1 MLFLYNVAIIL
12 MAKHNELGQI
22 GEEIACKF
30 LVKQGFKVIL
40 RNYRKKWGEIDIIT
54 EKEGKIH
61 FIEVKSVSCE
71 SLDNVSYEK
80 GGFRPEDNLH
90 PQKIKRLS
98 RTIQTYLLEMDVS
111 DETEWQFDV
120 ICVYVS
126 MVKRVGRVKFLEDIV
141 L

>member
-1 MLFLYNVAIIL
+1 V
-12 MAKHNELGQI
+12 AKHNELGKI

-30 LVKQGFKVIL
+30 LVKQGFRVIC
-40 RNYRKKWGEIDIIT
+40 RNYCKKWGEIDIIT
-54 EKEGKIH
+54 EKQRIIH

-71 SLDNVSYEK
+71 NLGEIKHENDS
-80 GGFRPEDNLH
+80 FRPEDNLH
-90 PQKIKRLS
+90 SQKIKRLS
-98 RTIQTYLLEMDVS
+98 RVIQTYLFEMDVS

-126 MVKRVGRVKFLEDIV
+126 MTKRVGRVKYLEDIV

>member
-1 MLFLYNVAIIL
+1 

-30 LVKQGFKVIL
+30 LVKQGFSVIC
-40 RNYRKKWGEIDIIT
+40 RNYLKKYGEIDIIA
-54 EKEGKIH
+54 EKQGKIH
-61 FIEVKSVSCE
+61 FVEVKSVSCE
-71 SLDNVSYEK
+71 TVGNVSSSEVSDKYEK

-98 RTIQTYLLEMDVS
+98 RVIQAYLLEMDVS
-111 DETEWQFDV
+111 DETEWQVDV
-120 ICVYVS
+120 LCVYVS
-126 MVKRVGRVKFLEDIV
+126 MIKRVGRVKMLEDII